1 MAGPPLVESAVC
13 ARWPRN
19 LVVWTAC
26 QEQGIAHERLGWLPH
41 ACGPPPGCGRGS
53 ALSGRAVRVRGP
65 SRDVRAWPVRRGQEG
80 ARTDLGKVPV
90 RAGSKD
96 GAIFPSGLATVR
108 KPGRNGSEDLLRRSE
123 VSVRCPA
130 SLTVV
135 HTPPRS
141 RPHGVAAAACSVQ
154 PVSGRSVGRLAG
166 AVKRRFFP
174 RPEGQGCG
182 SCRPEWLR
190 SLRSSLFSIT

>member
-1 MAGPPLVESAVC
+1 MVESA
-13 ARWPRN
+13 ARTRWPRG
-19 LVVWTAC
+19 LFVWTAC
-26 QEQGIAHERLGWLPH
+26 QELRIAHERLGWLPH

-53 ALSGRAVRVRGP
+53 APSGRAVRARGP
-65 SRDVRAWPVRRGQEG
+65 GRDVRARPVRHGQEG

-108 KPGRNGSEDLLRRSE
+108 KPGRNGSEDLLTRSE

-130 SLTVV
+130 SLTFV

-141 RPHGVAAAACSVQ
+141 RPHGVAAAACSVNRSQ
-154 PVSGRSVGRLAG
+154 ADQRAAWQGPSKGVFPFGRKAKGAG
-166 AVKRRFFP
+166 AVGP
-174 RPEGQGCG
+174 DG
-182 SCRPEWLR
+182 SVRAKTIY
-190 SLRSSLFSIT
+190 FQ